1 MFLGGM
7 VESTARSMILSSLQA
22 VVSASAECWREGQ
35 GREGG
40 TGGGREGGR
49 EGGTEEGWRDG
60 GGRRECV
67 KEEGRGV
74 PN

>member
-49 EGGTEEGWRDG
+49 DG
-60 GGRRECV
+60 GGM
-67 KEEGRGV
+67 EGRGREEGV
-74 PN
+74 CERGREGSA